1 MAGIHFGPD
10 EDETGGTPLGDH
22 PANDASSDST
32 VTSSES

>member
-10 EDETGGTPLGDH
+10 EDETARTPLGND
-22 PANDASSDST
+22 PANDDPSDPT